1 MQETTVFTFRVS
13 LSQTE
18 WEKASE
24 ARRAADDLWTHL
36 VQIHRFCRRRHGP

>member
-18 WEKASE
+18 WETVAE
-24 ARRAADDLWTHL
+24 ARRAAGDL
-36 VQIHRFCRRRHGP
+36 